1 MNARTASHLTALRRA
16 LLSGALAAL
25 AMLLLAAVTTPQPAL
40 AASRGEIAW
49 ARIVPGV
56 ATAGV
61 DRVIDV
67 APGPGGTLYVL
78 GVYNEPTFTGWTW
91 VARYAADGR
100 KLWVKKYGEAQ
111 GIDANC
117 WAMAV
122 DRAGDLVV
130 AGSRRPLASADADML
145 VLKYTPG
152 GRLVWARSYAGP
164 GADADVATSVC
175 TDAAGNVY
183 AGGFATQAGGTY
195 SAFAVVRWSARGHRD
210 WVTTIE
216 SLTPGPG
223 DGATSMVIDGRGA
236 TYLTGHVQDSPTTTA
251 CLTTKVS
258 ATGAVLWKQIFAPGA
273 VFNEGMSIGR
283 RGSVVYVAG
292 RASDDGAAATVFLA
306 KYAAGTGS
314 PSTVS
319 WSAFTQSMFDP
330 LALAVGADGSAWVT
344 SNSAGAGGF
353 SYAALEKFAADPG
366 LSWSWSDPDP
376 AFQTLFYDVVV
387 DGAGRAW
394 AVGNMMDIATMDNN
408 VYAAAFSPGGSEM
421 WRSVWRRS
429 TGQSAAAACACLLG
443 SDGLAAGG
451 WANGPV
457 TARDPLLLRIER

>member
-1 MNARTASHLTALRRA
+1 MNARTACHLTAVRRA
-16 LLSGALAAL
+16 MLPGALAAL
-25 AMLLLAAVTTPQPAL
+25 ALLLPAATVQPA
-40 AASRGEIAW
+40 AAATPGEVAW

-67 APGPGGTLYVL
+67 APGPGGTIYLL
-78 GVYNEPTFTGWTW
+78 GVYNEPSFTGWTW

-122 DRAGDLVV
+122 DRAGNLVV

-164 GADADVATSVC
+164 GADVDVATSVC

-195 SAFAVVRWSARGHRD
+195 SAFAVVRWSAGGHRD
-210 WVTTIE
+210 WVTTVE

-223 DGATSMVIDGRGA
+223 DGATSMVIDGQGA

-251 CLTTKVS
+251 CLTAKVS

-273 VFNEGMSIGR
+273 VDNEGACIGR
-283 RGSVVYVAG
+283 RGSIVYVAG
-292 RASDDGAAATVFLA
+292 RASNDGAASTAFLA
-306 KYAAGTGS
+306 TYAAGTGS
-314 PSTVS
+314 LSTVS
-319 WSAFTQSMFDP
+319 WSAFMQGRYDP
-330 LALAVGADGSAWVT
+330 LALTVGADGSAWVT

-353 SYAALEKFAADPG
+353 SHAALERFAADPS

-376 AFQTLFYDVVV
+376 TVHSLFYDVVV
-387 DGAGRAW
+387 DGMGRAW
-394 AVGNMMDIATMDNN
+394 AVGLKMDTTTLDNN
-408 VYAAAFSPGGSEM
+408 VYAAAFSPGGAEQ
-421 WRSVWRRS
+421 WNTLWRRP
-429 TGQSAAAACACLLG
+429 TGDSAAALCACLLG
-443 SDGLAAGG
+443 SGGVAAGG